1 MRGEN
6 ELYQSK
12 KLVELYTS
20 EILFIHYYKIL
31 KTYDS
36 DIYFLVKSL
45 WGIYQFRNI
54 GCPWEM
60 YRLQHINITRFGEL
74 GITIFEI
81 LPIRQPVH
89 IRTWKAGSYNPCLS
103 ESRKCMLVYSALQ
116 EFGMLHGNCITST
129 HPLPRWDLWP
139 WQASLLIQQA
149 GGCCAN
155 KPLFSTPITQHTTQ
169 PELTAA
175 LGAKR

>member
-1 MRGEN
+1 MHYTNPKNSVG
-6 ELYQSK
+6 
-12 KLVELYTS
+12 LYTS
-20 EILFIHYYKIL
+20 EIWLIHYYKIF
-31 KTYDS
+31 KKVYVS
-36 DIYFLVKSL
+36 DIYFLVISL
-45 WGIYQFRNI
+45 RGYIILQKHW
-54 GCPWEM
+54 M
-60 YRLQHINITRFGEL
+60 SRLQYINITRFGEL

-139 WQASLLIQQA
+139 WQVSLLIQQA
-149 GGCCAN
+149 EGCCVN